1 MKERFKT
8 ASAVLLMLMKNTDN
22 GEMLLLQKRK
32 NTGFADGQY
41 DFSATG
47 HVEENESMKVAMCRE
62 ANEEL
67 DIIVKPEDLEFVC
80 LMHKNIG
87 KGSYYSAYF
96 KTTKWEGIPKI
107 NEPDKIEE
115 LKWVNIN
122 KLPENTII
130 DRKEIVKNYINNIK
144 YCEYGW
150 IK

>member
-8 ASAVLLMLMKNTDN
+8 ASAVMLMLMKNTDD
-22 GEMLLLQKRK
+22 GEMILLQKRK

-41 DFSATG
+41 DFAATG
-47 HVEENESMKVAMCRE
+47 HVEENEPMKVAMCRE
-62 ANEEL
+62 AKEEL

-87 KGSYYSAYF
+87 NGSYYSAYF
-96 KTTKWEGIPKI
+96 KAIKWEGTPKI
-107 NEPDKIEE
+107 NEPEKNDE
-115 LKWVNIN
+115 LKWANIN
-122 KLPENTII
+122 ELPENTII

-150 IK
+150 NK

>member
-8 ASAVLLMLMKNTDN
+8 ASAVMLMKILIM
-22 GEMLLLQKRK
+22 EKCFFYKKSK
-32 NTGFADGQY
+32 NTGFADGRY

-47 HVEENESMKVAMCRE
+47 HVEENESMKVAVCRE
-62 ANEEL
+62 AKEEL
-67 DIIVKPEDLEFVC
+67 DIIFKPEDLEFVS
-80 LMHKNIG
+80 LMHINIG

-107 NEPDKIEE
+107 NEPNKNEE

-122 KLPENTII
+122 ELPENTII